1 MSEETVETPG
11 LRWEIV
17 LNAVPDAILLLNREQ
32 RVVFAN
38 TAAKRLFN
46 RTESSLL
53 GARPTEL
60 MPADDAERFAELHDA
75 ALAGISLGP
84 ARGQSELGIKRPEG
98 SVIAVEL
105 QVGLAD
111 GSGTDQLVICSLRD
125 VTARRAASDRQARL
139 EASLNRSRRVEAI
152 GQLAGGVAHDFNNLL
167 AVVLNYATFV
177 SEELPSDSAM
187 QADLSE
193 IRTAAERGAAL
204 TRQLLIF
211 SRRDVTNPEIVDL
224 NGLIQNLEKLLRRTL
239 GEHIDLEISLDDRL
253 WPVEVDPAQIEQA
266 IVNLV
271 LNGREAMPTGGELR
285 IQTENVELDE
295 VYTEGDPEIVPGPYA
310 RITVTDTGPGIP
322 LGEVE
327 HIFEPFYSTKFRGEG
342 PGLGL
347 AAVHGVVTAAGGQVT
362 VYSEAGMG
370 TAFKVHLPAAEDAAR
385 DLLSAEEPEKH
396 YPTGTVLVVEDEP
409 PVLQMA
415 ARVLE
420 RGGHSVFT
428 AQDGSFALDALAERN
443 GEVDLILADVVMP
456 VMSGPELAERVSEL
470 YPKTPV
476 IFMSG
481 YTQEMITRQSVITG
495 EVTLIEKPFTA
506 AALLRAVGEALAAA
520 QDAAR

>member
-1 MSEETVETPG
+1 
-11 LRWEIV
+11 
-17 LNAVPDAILLLNREQ
+17 
-32 RVVFAN
+32 
-38 TAAKRLFN
+38 
-46 RTESSLL
+46 
-53 GARPTEL
+53 
-60 MPADDAERFAELHDA
+60 
-75 ALAGISLGP
+75 
-84 ARGQSELGIKRPEG
+84 
-98 SVIAVEL
+98 
-105 QVGLAD
+105 
-111 GSGTDQLVICSLRD
+111 
-125 VTARRAASDRQARL
+125 
-139 EASLNRSRRVEAI
+139 
-152 GQLAGGVAHDFNNLL
+152 
-167 AVVLNYATFV
+167 
-177 SEELPSDSAM
+177 
-187 QADLSE
+187 
-193 IRTAAERGAAL
+193 
-204 TRQLLIF
+204 
-211 SRRDVTNPEIVDL
+211 
-224 NGLIQNLEKLLRRTL
+224 
-239 GEHIDLEISLDDRL
+239 
-253 WPVEVDPAQIEQA
+253 
-266 IVNLV
+266 
-271 LNGREAMPTGGELR
+271 
-285 IQTENVELDE
+285 
-295 VYTEGDPEIVPGPYA
+295 
-310 RITVTDTGPGIP
+310 
-322 LGEVE
+322 
-327 HIFEPFYSTKFRGEG
+327 
-342 PGLGL
+342 
-347 AAVHGVVTAAGGQVT
+347 
-362 VYSEAGMG
+362 MG